1 MLKLTIIMWTSAPD
15 TDVKGEYE
23 AVTALSWQ
31 QRIVWPNLFYNL
43 LVLVLLITTLTLST
57 ITLMRV
63 EEDGTT
69 CRLRYEGDEND
80 VTEQQLQKFA
90 KREGWS
96 LTHPESPD
104 CNRCPQNNR
113 FPVWMAPV
121 DICKRFNL
129 NSDTH
134 PLCNPVTDN
143 LRYSHVKVCATQLQ
157 INMAW
162 VDGGCHNTND
172 GQTTPRLGWDGAL
185 FCSIKSCMDLT
196 SQSTYEMKEGESCYC
211 ALSYQESW
219 FTTCLL
225 QTTGH
230 ETTTSVKMNNP
241 LLTAVE
247 EWFGYT
253 PRELTITCKN
263 RIYQGSFINTDQE
276 HIFYYDTNH
285 DELKCLK

>member
-1 MLKLTIIMWTSAPD
+1 MLTSAPT

-23 AVTALSWQ
+23 AVTDFSWQ

-43 LVLVLLITTLTLST
+43 LVLGLLITTLILST

-63 EEDGTT
+63 EEDETT
-69 CRLRYEGDEND
+69 CRLRYEGNEND

-104 CNRCPQNNR
+104 CNRCPQHNR

-134 PLCNPVTDN
+134 PLCNPVTEN

-157 INMAW
+157 INRAW
-162 VDGGCHNTND
+162 VDGGCHNTHD

-185 FCSIKSCMDLT
+185 FCSTTTCMDLT
-196 SQSTYEMKEGESCYC
+196 SHSTYEMTEGESCSC
-211 ALSYQESW
+211 AISYTVVW
-219 FTTCLL
+219 GVTTCLL
-225 QTTGH
+225 PST
-230 ETTTSVKMNNP
+230 EDKTTSVKINNAVTSLGA
-241 LLTAVE
+241 LL
-247 EWFGYT
+247 GYT
-253 PRELTITCKN
+253 ERELTIKCKN
-263 RIYQGSFINTDQE
+263 RKFRGAFMNTGHEDG
-276 HIFYYDTNH
+276 IFYYDTK
-285 DELKCLK
+285 DDKLKCLR